1 MKLLVLD
8 NYDSFTYNL
17 VHILRK
23 LDVDFE
29 VRRNDKISLD
39 EAKNYDRFLFSPGPG
54 TPKDAGILKELIS
67 TYKNT
72 KPMLGIC
79 LGHQAIAEIFGGKL
93 INLTKVYHG
102 VSSTMRV
109 TAADQLFEGIPTEF
123 EAGRYHSWA
132 IEKQSLP
139 PELQIITT
147 DDEAEIM
154 AIRHKSLNIRGVQ
167 FHPESIMS
175 EFGEQ
180 IIKNFIEL

>member
-17 VHILRK
+17 AHILRK

-39 EAKNYDRFLFSPGPG
+39 EAKNYDQFLFSPGPG
-54 TPKDAGILKELIS
+54 TPKDAGILKDLIS

-79 LGHQAIAEIFGGKL
+79 LGHQAIAESFGGKL
-93 INLTKVYHG
+93 INLSKVYHG

-109 TAADQLFEGIPTEF
+109 TIADQLFEGIPTEF

-132 IEKQSLP
+132 VEKHSLP
-139 PELQIITT
+139 PELEIITT
-147 DDEAEIM
+147 DDEGEIM
-154 AIRHKSLNIRGVQ
+154 AIRHKILNIRGVQ

-175 EFGEQ
+175 EFGEH